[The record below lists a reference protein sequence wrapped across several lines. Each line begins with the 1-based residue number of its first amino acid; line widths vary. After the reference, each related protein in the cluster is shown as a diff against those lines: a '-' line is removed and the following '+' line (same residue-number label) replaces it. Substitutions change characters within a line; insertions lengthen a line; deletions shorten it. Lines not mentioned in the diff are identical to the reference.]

1 MRTELSYSFDQPAA
15 VVEVPQGVVRAYVL
29 TTGLLAVLHGGV
41 EVPEITEQVVPASEV
56 CFDEELGAQVLAQC
70 LAHLYRSQPSA
81 ISSDSSGRLRGRVM
95 WSTLNRDWCP
105 EQEIGLQIDTAA
117 GPVDLILWSDID
129 WPGLLVQRS
138 GVSLMC
144 IGGTLR
150 ADDAAGC
157 EALTS
162 LLSGD
167 QAGFVRHVRS
177 GRVLPAALDPQAIVT
192 SPGRKAHKRL

>member
-1 MRTELSYSFDQPAA
+1 MRTELSYSFDEPAA

-41 EVPEITEQVVPASEV
+41 EVPEITEQVVPASEI
-56 CFDEELGAQVLAQC
+56 CFDEELGAKVLAQC

-81 ISSDSSGRLRGRVM
+81 ISSDSSGHLRGRVM

-117 GPVDLILWSDID
+117 GPVDLIVWSDID

-177 GRVLPAALDPQAIVT
+177 GRVLPAVLDPQAIVT
-192 SPGRKAHKRL
+192 SPGRKVHKRL